1 MVFLIIDDDPDHR
14 LLLERM
20 LSTRESFMS
29 TGGGPRQVRSFAEP
43 AEAVA
48 NFPAEGPVVVL
59 CDYQMPGCSGS
70 RPGGSGV
77 WSAITAA
84 PNGGSGTASDTA
96 VAVAEPVTANHTGDG
111 LDWLPDFARFDLG
124 PVIVLSS
131 HGDEKIAARAFHAG
145 ASDYLTKSAVFKNP
159 QLLHHAIRD
168 GLRRHRLD
176 ARNRRLSEE
185 LKHTNVELESKNKR
199 LTELTDTAH
208 RFVDNVAHEFRTP
221 LTVIKEFASIIRDG
235 LGGPVTPDQEGFL
248 DYIDAATRDLSQM
261 VDDFLDTSKL
271 RANRLRVDRKQH
283 CVGELFDQVR
293 QTALTRAMTKSVHI
307 EEVIAEDLP
316 PIFCDLEKAGR
327 ALLNLVTNAI
337 KFSPEGSTVRLE
349 AAVCEATLCR
359 GAGTAGD
366 LRISVTD
373 KGPGLSIDDIA
384 VIGERFEQGK
394 PTRHKKAGKGFGLGL
409 HIAKELARLN
419 LGQMDI
425 DSELGA
431 GSTFSFTLP
440 TWNPRH
446 VVRRYGEVMRSGDDS
461 QTYDICMMELT
472 AVGQDICADTI
483 REFLASVGYS
493 MDLALPDAK
502 ANSVLL
508 LGSCEQPERWAE
520 KLRDAWDAR
529 SIDLG
534 EDVKLAELTCRH
546 LDTYTLP
553 RDLDQ
558 LTDATAGRLEGARHC
573 A

>member
-1 MVFLIIDDDPDHR
+1 MVFVIIDDDADHR

-20 LSTRESFMS
+20 LSSPESFMS
-29 TGGGPRQVRSFAEP
+29 TGGGPRLIRSFARP

-48 NFPAEGPVVVL
+48 NFPEEGPVVVL
-59 CDYQMPGCSGS
+59 CDYLMPGCGS
-70 RPGGSGV
+70 ENRQ
-77 WSAITAA
+77 
-84 PNGGSGTASDTA
+84 PND
-96 VAVAEPVTANHTGDG
+96 GDG

-159 QLLHHAIRD
+159 PLLHHAVRD

-176 ARNRRLSEE
+176 VQNRRLSEE
-185 LKHTNVELESKNKR
+185 LRRTNVDLEAKNKR

-293 QTALTRAMTKSVHI
+293 QTALTRAMTKSVKI
-307 EEVIAEDLP
+307 DEVIYEDLP

-337 KFSPEGSTVRLE
+337 KFSPEGGTVRLE
-349 AAVCEATLCR
+349 ASPAPTL
-359 GAGTAGD
+359 GD
-366 LRISVTD
+366 VRISVSD
-373 KGPGLSIDDIA
+373 KGPGLSEDDIA

-425 DSELGA
+425 DSELGV

-440 TWNPRH
+440 TWSPRH
-446 VVRRYGEVMRSGDDS
+446 VVRRYSETVGRGAEGDNLELCMLELSATGPQVTSDEV
-461 QTYDICMMELT
+461 
-472 AVGQDICADTI
+472 
-483 REFLASVGYS
+483 REFLASVGFS
-493 MDLALPDAK
+493 MDLALPDAG
-502 ANSVLL
+502 AGSVLL
-508 LGSCEQPERWAE
+508 LGRCDEPDQWAQ
-520 KLRDAWDAR
+520 KLRQAWNSQSVDVGEET
-529 SIDLG
+529 DLAP
-534 EDVKLAELTCRH
+534 LNCRH
-546 LDTYTLP
+546 VDTFVLP
-553 RDLDQ
+553 GQ
-558 LTDATAGRLEGARHC
+558 LMELLNATAGRLEGEKRC